1 MEKLSMDALHRISV
15 EEFKQSRKTPLCVV
29 LDQVRSMNN
38 VGSVFRTADAF
49 RIEKLYLC
57 GITACPPHKEIEK
70 TALGATESVDW
81 VHAGTT
87 LDAVRQLKTEGY
99 RVIAVEQVEGST
111 GLHQF
116 RWESGEKLALIFG
129 NEVMGVDQEVVD
141 CCDAVI
147 EIPQAGT
154 KHSLNI
160 AVSAGIVLWE
170 MYRQYLN
177 TENTNI

>member
-1 MEKLSMDALHRISV
+1 MEALHRISV
-15 EEFKQSRKTPLCVV
+15 EEFKQSEKTPLCVV

-81 VHAGTT
+81 VHTATT
-87 LDAVRQLKTEGY
+87 MEALERLKAEGY
-99 RVIAVEQVEGST
+99 RVYAVEQVEGST
-111 GLHQF
+111 GLHRF
-116 RWESGEKLALIFG
+116 RWDAREKIALIFG
-129 NEVMGVDQEVVD
+129 NEVMGVDQEVID
-141 CCDAVI
+141 RCDGAI

-160 AVSAGIVLWE
+160 AVSAGMVLWE
-170 MYRQYLN
+170 MYRQYLDAAKQ
-177 TENTNI
+177 TK